1 MDNNNKTAEHLMK
14 RQQRS
19 NYTCDVLIIGGG
31 SAGLRAAI
39 QAHDAGAN
47 VLLISRSKKGDPHT
61 TLARGGINAA
71 LGTMDPEDNWM
82 IHAADTLREGEFLAD
97 YERVEILCKNA
108 PDAINELVSWGARF
122 HREKDGRLT
131 QRFFGAHT
139 YRRTVFYQ
147 DWTGQEIVRV
157 LMEQVNQRKIKIIDN
172 VYIAKLL
179 LLKSDGGYD
188 ENSERL
194 SSSSSSSSLS
204 KSATAQHKEQLINE
218 REEGGGE
225 GREEIKGAFGIDV
238 EKKEFVTFEC
248 KSLILAA
255 GGYTRVY
262 AVSSSRIFENYGEG
276 IALAYEAGVD
286 LVDMEMV
293 QFHPT
298 GMVWPEKALGTLAT
312 EAIRGEG
319 GILLNSKGE
328 RFMKN
333 YDPERMELGPRD
345 VVARANYNEII
356 SGRGTEHGGVW
367 LDVTH
372 LRKEVIQERL
382 TTMYEQFQE
391 LDGIDISKEKMEVGP
406 TAHYSMG
413 GVVVEINCQ
422 TRVKG
427 LFAVGEVIS
436 QIHGANRLGGNSLL
450 DTVVFGKI
458 AGDEAAKLALHARKG
473 NTKKTKDALSQPK
486 SDIVNQKNRFDDD
499 DDNYKRI
506 FAIEEPMK
514 FRSEIQ
520 NLMMQNAGIVRDE
533 TRLQNGLKRIL
544 ELKNEFYS
552 NKHNIINL
560 KESSIADGNDKIEN
574 IIISLQMKS
583 SLIACEAI
591 IRSALMRQESRGA
604 HYRSDFPRLDD
615 ERWKVNI
622 YCTKRGNGGT
632 ADPAAEMTLFKQNVK
647 EISGPIADF
656 LKSHVKAAHHRT
668 FE

>member
-1 MDNNNKTAEHLMK
+1 MAEHMK
-14 RQQRS
+14 RQS

-39 QAHDAGAN
+39 EAHDAGAN
-47 VLLISRSKKGDPHT
+47 VTIISKSEKGDPHT

-71 LGTMDPEDNWM
+71 LGTMDPEDNWV

-97 YERVEILCKNA
+97 YQRVEVLCKNA
-108 PDAINELVSWGARF
+108 PDAINELVNWGARF

-139 YRRTVFYQ
+139 YRRTVFYE
-147 DWTGQEIVRV
+147 DWTGHEIIRV
-157 LMEQVNQRKIKIIDN
+157 LMDQVNQRKIKIIDN
-172 VYIAKLL
+172 VYITKL
-179 LLKSDGGYD
+179 LLKSESGDDGDINGQ
-188 ENSERL
+188 RPPL
-194 SSSSSSSSLS
+194 SSSTT
-204 KSATAQHKEQLINE
+204 ATPEEQVVKKQE
-218 REEGGGE
+218 AV
-225 GREEIKGAFGIDV
+225 KGAFGVDI

-298 GMVWPEKALGTLAT
+298 GMVWPEKAVGTLAT

-333 YDPERMELGPRD
+333 YDPERMEIGPRD

-382 TTMYEQFQE
+382 TTMYEQFQR

-413 GVVVEINCQ
+413 GVVVDINCR

-450 DTVVFGKI
+450 DT
-458 AGDEAAKLALHARKG
+458 
-473 NTKKTKDALSQPK
+473 
-486 SDIVNQKNRFDDD
+486 
-499 DDNYKRI
+499 
-506 FAIEEPMK
+506 
-514 FRSEIQ
+514 
-520 NLMMQNAGIVRDE
+520 
-533 TRLQNGLKRIL
+533 
-544 ELKNEFYS
+544 
-552 NKHNIINL
+552 
-560 KESSIADGNDKIEN
+560 
-574 IIISLQMKS
+574 
-583 SLIACEAI
+583 
-591 IRSALMRQESRGA
+591 
-604 HYRSDFPRLDD
+604 
-615 ERWKVNI
+615 
-622 YCTKRGNGGT
+622 
-632 ADPAAEMTLFKQNVK
+632 
-647 EISGPIADF
+647 
-656 LKSHVKAAHHRT
+656 
-668 FE
+668 

>member
-1 MDNNNKTAEHLMK
+1 MVEYMK
-14 RQQRS
+14 RQS
-19 NYTCDVLIIGGG
+19 SYYCDVLIIGGG
-31 SAGLRAAI
+31 SAGLVAAI
-39 QAHDAGAN
+39 EAHDAGTN
-47 VLLISRSKKGDPHT
+47 VLIISKSKKGDPHT

-71 LGTMDPEDNWM
+71 LGTMDPEDNWI

-97 YERVEILCKNA
+97 YERVEVLCKNA
-108 PDAINELVSWGARF
+108 PDAINELVNWGARF

-139 YRRTVFYQ
+139 YRRTVFYE
-147 DWTGQEIVRV
+147 DWTGQEIIRV
-157 LMEQVNQRKIKIIDN
+157 LMDQINQRKIKIIDN
-172 VYIAKLL
+172 VYITKL
-179 LLKSDGGYD
+179 LLKSQDDDGDINGKA
-188 ENSERL
+188 RPL
-194 SSSSSSSSLS
+194 SSSGTLTPEEQV
-204 KSATAQHKEQLINE
+204 AKEQE
-218 REEGGGE
+218 AVR
-225 GREEIKGAFGIDV
+225 GAFGIDI
-238 EKKEFVTFEC
+238 EKKEFVAFEC

-298 GMVWPEKALGTLAT
+298 GMVWPDKAVGTLAT

-382 TTMYEQFQE
+382 TTMYEQFQK

-413 GVVVEINCQ
+413 GVVVDINCR
-422 TRVKG
+422 TTVKG

-450 DTVVFGKI
+450 DTIVFGKI
-458 AGDEAAKLALHARKG
+458 AGGEAAKFAKQG
-473 NTKKTKDALSQPK
+473 ITENTKKTEAASQLK
-486 SDIVNQKNRFDDD
+486 SNVYNQKKEL
-499 DDNYKRI
+499 DDNNDDYYGGI
-506 FAIEEPMK
+506 FVVKQPIN
-514 FRSEIQ
+514 FRNEIQ
-520 NLMMQNAGIVRDE
+520 ELMKQNAGIVRE
-533 TRLQNGLKRIL
+533 QTRLQNGLKRIL
-544 ELKNEFYS
+544 DMKDEFYS
-552 NKHNIINL
+552 DKDNIKI
-560 KESSIADGNDKIEN
+560 KEFEIDDYNNCEDLVLSW
-574 IIISLQMKS
+574 QVKS

-591 IRSALMRQESRGA
+591 IRSALIRQESRGA
-604 HYRSDFPRLDD
+604 HYRSDFPKLDD
-615 ERWKVNI
+615 EKWKINI
-622 YCTKRGNGGT
+622 YCRKVEKG
-632 ADPAAEMTLFKQNVK
+632 ASAAAAKMVLFKDSVK
-647 EISGPIADF
+647 EIKGPLADF
-656 LKSHVKAAHHRT
+656 LKSHAKAAHHRT

>member
-1 MDNNNKTAEHLMK
+1 MASDHTKK
-14 RQQRS
+14 KQS
-19 NYTCDVLIIGGG
+19 NYLCDVLVIGGG

-39 QAHDAGAN
+39 AAHDAGAN
-47 VLLISRSKKGDPHT
+47 VLIISRSKRGDPHT

-82 IHAADTLREGEFLAD
+82 IHASDTLREGESIAD
-97 YERVEILCKNA
+97 YEKVEVLCRNA
-108 PDAINELVSWGARF
+108 ADAIMELVNWGARF

-139 YRRTVFYQ
+139 YRRTVFCG
-147 DWTGQEIVRV
+147 DWTGQEIIRV
-157 LMEQVNQRKIKIIDN
+157 LMEQVNQQKIKMIDN
-172 VYIAKLL
+172 VYIMKLL
-179 LLKSDGGYD
+179 KLDNDDGS
-188 ENSERL
+188 SEV
-194 SSSSSSSSLS
+194 
-204 KSATAQHKEQLINE
+204 N
-218 REEGGGE
+218 
-225 GREEIKGAFGIDV
+225 GAFGVDT
-238 EKKEFVTFEC
+238 ENKEFVRFEC

-262 AVSSSRIFENYGEG
+262 PVSSSRLFENYGEG

-298 GMVWPEKALGTLAT
+298 GMVWPEKAVGLLAT

-333 YDPERMELGPRD
+333 YDPERMELAPRD

-372 LRKEVIQERL
+372 LRKEVIQDRL
-382 TTMYEQFQE
+382 PTMYQQFLE
-391 LDGIDISKEKMEVGP
+391 LDGIDISEEKMEVAP

-413 GVVVEINCQ
+413 GVVADIKC
-422 TRVKG
+422 TTKIKG

-450 DTVVFGKI
+450 DTMVFGKI
-458 AGDEAAKLALHARKG
+458 AGEEAAARLTKQEAG
-473 NTKKTKDALSQPK
+473 ADAKKTEAPSTRQSNVDN
-486 SDIVNQKNRFDDD
+486 NQKKEEGFDDD
-499 DDNYKRI
+499 YYGGI
-506 FAIEEPMK
+506 FVVKEPIK
-514 FRSEIQ
+514 FRNEIQ
-520 NLMMQNAGIVRDE
+520 ELMKQNAGIIREE

-552 NKHNIINL
+552 KDNII
-560 KESSIADGNDKIEN
+560 EVSKIDDNNSEN
-574 IIISLQMKS
+574 IVITLQVKS

-604 HYRSDFPRLDD
+604 HYRSDFPKLDD

-622 YCTKRGNGGT
+622 YCRKEGRKGVS
-632 ADPAAEMTLFKQNVK
+632 AAAEEMVLFKQNVK
-647 EISGPIADF
+647 EIKGPLSDF
-656 LKSHVKAAHHRT
+656 LKEHIKAAHQRE

>member
-1 MDNNNKTAEHLMK
+1 MTDHIMK
-14 RQQRS
+14 KQS
-19 NYTCDVLIIGGG
+19 NYSCDVLIIGGG

-39 QAHDAGAN
+39 EAHDAGAN
-47 VLLISRSKKGDPHT
+47 VLIISKSKKGDPHT

-71 LGTMDPEDNWM
+71 LGTMDPEDNWI

-97 YERVEILCKNA
+97 YERVEALCRSA
-108 PDAINELVSWGARF
+108 PDAINELVNWGARF

-139 YRRTVFYQ
+139 YRRTVFYE

-157 LMEQVNQRKIKIIDN
+157 LMDQVNQRKIKIIDN
-172 VYIAKLL
+172 VYITKLL
-179 LLKSDGGYD
+179 LSDDVNGKILPPL
-188 ENSERL
+188 SSL
-194 SSSSSSSSLS
+194 SSS
-204 KSATAQHKEQLINE
+204 ATATPEEPVVKE
-218 REEGGGE
+218 EEQE
-225 GREEIKGAFGIDV
+225 VVKGAFGVDI
-238 EKKEFVTFEC
+238 EKKEFVRFEC

-298 GMVWPEKALGTLAT
+298 GMVWPEKAVGTLAT

-372 LRKEVIQERL
+372 LREEVIQERL
-382 TTMYEQFQE
+382 PTMYEQFQK

-413 GVVVEINCQ
+413 GVVVDINCR
-422 TRVKG
+422 TKVKG

-450 DTVVFGKI
+450 DTIVFGKI
-458 AGDEAAKLALHARKG
+458 AGDEAASFAKQGATG
-473 NTKKTKDALSQPK
+473 NTKKTKEVPSQLK
-486 SDIVNQKNRFDDD
+486 SNVDNQTKGLDDNNDDD
-499 DDNYKRI
+499 YYGGI
-506 FAIEEPMK
+506 FVVKEPIK
-514 FRSEIQ
+514 FRNEIQ
-520 NLMMQNAGIVRDE
+520 ELMKQNAGIVRE
-533 TRLQNGLKRIL
+533 QTRLQNGLKRIL

-552 NKHNIINL
+552 NKDNINI
-560 KESSIADGNDKIEN
+560 KEFEIDDNNNFEN
-574 IIISLQMKS
+574 VVLSCQVKS
-583 SLIACEAI
+583 SLVACEAI

-604 HYRSDFPRLDD
+604 HYRSDFPKLDD
-615 ERWKVNI
+615 ESWQVNI
-622 YCTKRGNGGT
+622 YCRKKGKG
-632 ADPAAEMTLFKQNVK
+632 ASAASVEMVLFKHNVK
-647 EISGPIADF
+647 EIKGPLVDF

>member
-1 MDNNNKTAEHLMK
+1 MTEKMK
-14 RQQRS
+14 KKKQSNRS
-19 NYTCDVLIIGGG
+19 CDVLIIGGG

-39 QAHDAGAN
+39 EAHDVGAN
-47 VLLISRSKKGDPHT
+47 VLIISKSKRGDPHT

-97 YERVEILCKNA
+97 YERVEVLCKNA
-108 PDAINELVSWGARF
+108 PDAINELVNCGARF

-139 YRRTVFYQ
+139 YRRTVFYK
-147 DWTGQEIVRV
+147 DWTGQEIIRV
-157 LMEQVNQRKIKIIDN
+157 LMDQVQQRNIEIIDN
-172 VYIAKLL
+172 VYITK
-179 LLKSDGGYD
+179 LLKSGNINGKGTPP
-188 ENSERL
+188 E
-194 SSSSSSSSLS
+194 
-204 KSATAQHKEQLINE
+204 KE
-218 REEGGGE
+218 EEAV
-225 GREEIKGAFGIDV
+225 KGALGIDI
-238 EKKEFVTFEC
+238 EKKEIVIFEC

-262 AVSSSRIFENYGEG
+262 SVSSSRIFENYGEG
-276 IALAYEAGVD
+276 VALAYEAGAD

-345 VVARANYNEII
+345 VVARAVYNEII

-382 TTMYEQFQE
+382 TTMYEQFQK

-413 GVVVEINCQ
+413 GVVVDTNCR
-422 TRVKG
+422 TKVKG

-450 DTVVFGKI
+450 DTVVFGKLV
-458 AGDEAAKLALHARKG
+458 GGEAAKLAKEIAEI
-473 NTKKTKDALSQPK
+473 KKNGGLSSSLLQLNINNQNEFKEDGIFIVKDP
-486 SDIVNQKNRFDDD
+486 I
-499 DDNYKRI
+499 
-506 FAIEEPMK
+506 K
-514 FRSEIQ
+514 FRNEIQ
-520 NLMMQNAGIVRDE
+520 ELMKQNAGIIRE
-533 TRLQNGLKRIL
+533 QTKLQNGLKRIL
-544 ELKNEFYS
+544 ELRKEFYS
-552 NKHNIINL
+552 NKDNII
-560 KESSIADGNDKIEN
+560 KEFKIDDNNSEN
-574 IIISLQMKS
+574 IVLTWQIKS

-604 HYRSDFPRLDD
+604 HYRSDFPKLDD

-622 YCTKRGNGGT
+622 YCRKEGKRVS
-632 ADPAAEMTLFKQNVK
+632 AAATEMVLFKQNVK
-647 EISGPIADF
+647 EIKGPLADF

>member
-1 MDNNNKTAEHLMK
+1 MAEYIK
-14 RQQRS
+14 KRS
-19 NYTCDVLIIGGG
+19 NYSCDVLIIGGG

-39 QAHDAGAN
+39 ETHDAGVN
-47 VLLISRSKKGDPHT
+47 VLIISKSKTGDPHT

-71 LGTMDPEDNWM
+71 LGTMDSEDNWM

-97 YERVEILCKNA
+97 YERVEVLCKNA
-108 PDAINELVSWGARF
+108 SDAITELVDWGARF

-139 YRRTVFYQ
+139 YRRTVFYE
-147 DWTGQEIVRV
+147 DWTGMEIVRI
-157 LMEQVNQRKIKIIDN
+157 LMEQVNQRKINVIDN
-172 VYIAKLL
+172 VYITKL
-179 LLKSDGGYD
+179 LLKSDD
-188 ENSERL
+188 DVNRER
-194 SSSSSSSSLS
+194 SSSSSSSST
-204 KSATAQHKEQLINE
+204 TARSEEQE
-218 REEGGGE
+218 AK
-225 GREEIKGAFGIDV
+225 EEIKGAFGVDV
-238 EKKEFVTFEC
+238 QNEELVTFEC

-286 LVDMEMV
+286 LVDTEMV

-345 VVARANYNEII
+345 VVARACYNEII

-382 TTMYEQFQE
+382 TTMYEQFQK

-413 GVVVEINCQ
+413 GVVVDINCR
-422 TRVKG
+422 TKVKG
-427 LFAVGEVIS
+427 LFAVGEIIS

-458 AGDEAAKLALHARKG
+458 AGREAARFAMQEEKG
-473 NTKKTKDALSQPK
+473 NKKTDEPVEHKLHDT
-486 SDIVNQKNRFDDD
+486 QKKVYDDD
-499 DDNYKRI
+499 SYEVSVVK
-506 FAIEEPMK
+506 EPIS
-514 FRSEIQ
+514 FRNEIQ
-520 NLMMQNAGIVRDE
+520 ELMKQNVGIVRNQ

-544 ELKNEFYS
+544 EIKNNFYS
-552 NKHNIINL
+552 NKHNINL
-560 KESSIADGNDKIEN
+560 KKLKTGYNNTFEN
-574 IIISLQMKS
+574 VVVSWQVES

-604 HYRSDFPRLDD
+604 HYRSDFPKLND
-615 ERWKVNI
+615 EEWKVNI
-622 YCTKRGNGGT
+622 YCRKEGKGASAGT
-632 ADPAAEMTLFKQNVK
+632 TEMALFKHDVR
-647 EISGPIADF
+647 EIKGPLADF
-656 LKSHVKAAHHRT
+656 LKSHVKAAHQRT

>member
-1 MDNNNKTAEHLMK
+1 MAEHMK
-14 RQQRS
+14 RQS

-39 QAHDAGAN
+39 EAYDVGAN
-47 VLLISRSKKGDPHT
+47 VTIISKSEKGDPHT
-61 TLARGGINAA
+61 TLTRGGINAA
-71 LGTMDPEDNWM
+71 LGTMDPEDNWV

-108 PDAINELVSWGARF
+108 PDAINELVNWGARF

-139 YRRTVFYQ
+139 YRRTVFYE
-147 DWTGQEIVRV
+147 DWTGQEIIRV
-157 LMEQVNQRKIKIIDN
+157 LMEQVNQRKIKMIDN
-172 VYIAKLL
+172 VYITKL
-179 LLKSDGGYD
+179 LLKSESGDDGDINGQ
-188 ENSERL
+188 RPPL
-194 SSSSSSSSLS
+194 SSSTT
-204 KSATAQHKEQLINE
+204 ATPEEQVVKKQE
-218 REEGGGE
+218 AV
-225 GREEIKGAFGIDV
+225 KGAFGVDI

-298 GMVWPEKALGTLAT
+298 GMVWPEKAVGTLAT
-312 EAIRGEG
+312 EAIRVF
-319 GILLNSKGE
+319 INSKGE

-345 VVARANYNEII
+345 VVARANYKEII

-382 TTMYEQFQE
+382 TTMYEQFQR

-413 GVVVEINCQ
+413 GVVVDINCR

-450 DTVVFGKI
+450 DTIVFGKI
-458 AGDEAAKLALHARKG
+458 AGNEAAKLAKQVMKENA
-473 NTKKTKDALSQPK
+473 KKTKEVSSQLK
-486 SDIVNQKNRFDDD
+486 SSFVKQKNRYDDEG
-499 DDNYKRI
+499 I
-506 FAIEEPMK
+506 FVVKEPIN
-514 FRSEIQ
+514 FRNELQ
-520 NLMMQNAGIVRDE
+520 DLMMQNAGILRE
-533 TRLQNGLKRIL
+533 QSRLQNGLKRIL

-552 NKHNIINL
+552 NKHNVNL
-560 KESSIADGNDKIEN
+560 KESNIADDNNNTEN
-574 IIISLQMKS
+574 IVLSWQVKS

-591 IRSALMRQESRGA
+591 IRSALMREESRGA
-604 HYRSDFPRLDD
+604 HFRSDFPKLD
-615 ERWKVNI
+615 ERWNLNI
-622 YCTKRGNGGT
+622 YCTKEGNKVP
-632 ADPAAEMTLFKQNVK
+632 AAAAAEMTLFKDNVK
-647 EISGPIADF
+647 EIKGPLADS

>member
-1 MDNNNKTAEHLMK
+1 MTDHTMK
-14 RQQRS
+14 KQS
-19 NYTCDVLIIGGG
+19 NYSCDVLIIGGG

-39 QAHDAGAN
+39 EAHDAGAN
-47 VLLISRSKKGDPHT
+47 VLIISKSKKGDPHT

-71 LGTMDPEDNWM
+71 LGTMDPEDNWI

-97 YERVEILCKNA
+97 YERVEALCRSA
-108 PDAINELVSWGARF
+108 PDAINELVNWGARF

-139 YRRTVFYQ
+139 YRRTVFYE

-157 LMEQVNQRKIKIIDN
+157 LMDQVNQRKIKIIDN
-172 VYIAKLL
+172 VYITKLL
-179 LLKSDGGYD
+179 LSDDVNGKILPPL
-188 ENSERL
+188 SSL
-194 SSSSSSSSLS
+194 SSS
-204 KSATAQHKEQLINE
+204 ATATPEEPVVKE
-218 REEGGGE
+218 EEQE
-225 GREEIKGAFGIDV
+225 VVKGAFGVDI
-238 EKKEFVTFEC
+238 EKKEFVRFEC

-298 GMVWPEKALGTLAT
+298 GMVWPEKAVGTLAT

-372 LRKEVIQERL
+372 LREEVIQERL
-382 TTMYEQFQE
+382 PTMYEQFQK

-413 GVVVEINCQ
+413 GVVVDINCR
-422 TRVKG
+422 TKVKG

-458 AGDEAAKLALHARKG
+458 AGDEAASFAKQGATG
-473 NTKKTKDALSQPK
+473 NTKKTKEVPSQLK
-486 SDIVNQKNRFDDD
+486 SNIDNQTKGLDDNNDDD
-499 DDNYKRI
+499 YYGGI
-506 FAIEEPMK
+506 FVVKEPIK
-514 FRSEIQ
+514 FRNEIQ
-520 NLMMQNAGIVRDE
+520 ELMKQNAGIVRE
-533 TRLQNGLKRIL
+533 QTRLQNGLKRIL

-552 NKHNIINL
+552 NKNNIT
-560 KESSIADGNDKIEN
+560 KEFKIDNNNSEN
-574 IIISLQMKS
+574 IVLTWQVKS

-604 HYRSDFPRLDD
+604 HYRSDFPKLDD
-615 ERWKVNI
+615 ESWQVNI
-622 YCTKRGNGGT
+622 YCRKKGKG
-632 ADPAAEMTLFKQNVK
+632 ASAASVEMVLFKHNVK
-647 EISGPIADF
+647 EIKGPLVDF

>member
-1 MDNNNKTAEHLMK
+1 LADHTKK
-14 RQQRS
+14 QS
-19 NYTCDVLIIGGG
+19 NYLCDVLVIGGG

-39 QAHDAGAN
+39 EAHDAGAN
-47 VLLISRSKKGDPHT
+47 VLIISKSKRGDPHT

-82 IHAADTLREGEFLAD
+82 VHASDTLREGEFIAD
-97 YERVEILCKNA
+97 YEKVEVLCNNA
-108 PDAINELVSWGARF
+108 PDAIMELVNWGARF

-139 YRRTVFYQ
+139 YRRTVFYG

-157 LMEQVNQRKIKIIDN
+157 LMEQVNQRKIEVIDN
-172 VYIAKLL
+172 VYITKLL
-179 LLKSDGGYD
+179 KKSDNIGAGD
-188 ENSERL
+188 GDAGHVNGALGVDIEN
-194 SSSSSSSSLS
+194 
-204 KSATAQHKEQLINE
+204 
-218 REEGGGE
+218 
-225 GREEIKGAFGIDV
+225 
-238 EKKEFVTFEC
+238 KEFVRFKC

-262 AVSSSRIFENYGEG
+262 PVSSSRLFENYGEG
-276 IALAYEAGVD
+276 VALAYEADAD

-298 GMVWPEKALGTLAT
+298 GMVWPEKAVGLLAT

-333 YDPERMELGPRD
+333 YDPERMELAPRD

-356 SGRGTEHGGVW
+356 SERGTEHGGVW

-372 LRKEVIQERL
+372 LRKEVIQDRL
-382 TTMYEQFQE
+382 PTMYQQFME
-391 LDGIDISKEKMEVGP
+391 LDGIDICKEKMEVAP

-413 GVVVEINCQ
+413 GVVADIKCRTQ
-422 TRVKG
+422 IKG

-450 DTVVFGKI
+450 DTMVFGKI
-458 AGDEAAKLALHARKG
+458 AGEEAAKLAKQQEEEKVGDNDA
-473 NTKKTKDALSQPK
+473 KKTYDGG
-486 SDIVNQKNRFDDD
+486 
-499 DDNYKRI
+499 I
-506 FAIEEPMK
+506 FVVKEPIK
-514 FRSEIQ
+514 FRNEIQ
-520 NLMMQNAGIVRDE
+520 ELMKQNAGIIREE
-533 TRLQNGLKRIL
+533 TRLQNGLKGIL
-544 ELKNEFYS
+544 GLKNKFYS
-552 NKHNIINL
+552 KDNII
-560 KESSIADGNDKIEN
+560 EVSKIDDNNSEN
-574 IIISLQMKS
+574 IVITLQVKS
-583 SLIACEAI
+583 SLVVCEAI

-604 HYRSDFPRLDD
+604 HYRSDFPKLDD

-622 YCTKRGNGGT
+622 YCRKEGRKGVS
-632 ADPAAEMTLFKQNVK
+632 AAAAEMILFKQNVK
-647 EISGPIADF
+647 EIKGPLSDF
-656 LKSHVKAAHHRT
+656 LKVHVKAAHQRE